1 MRNQKLFLSYRC
13 LWLLVTRTEC
23 RGCCYLIYTKNKYK
37 VNSTKLLILYQFGK
51 HNVTRSELCSR
62 FKYYDLRG
70 NISNL

>member
-1 MRNQKLFLSYRC
+1 MALGDKNGMSGM
-13 LWLLVTRTEC
+13 LL
-23 RGCCYLIYTKNKYK
+23 LNNKYK